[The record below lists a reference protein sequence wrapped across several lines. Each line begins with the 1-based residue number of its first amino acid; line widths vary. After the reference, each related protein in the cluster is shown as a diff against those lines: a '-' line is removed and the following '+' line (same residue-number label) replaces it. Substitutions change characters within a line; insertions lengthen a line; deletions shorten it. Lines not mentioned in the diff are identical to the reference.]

1 MYSGLRREGRLM
13 KGKFGREINV
23 NPTMYVCTIYIEP
36 EIRAR
41 IGAKYGTPGFGRLR
55 RESLLHLM
63 VSPKP
68 KYSYSHSY

>member
-1 MYSGLRREGRLM
+1 
-13 KGKFGREINV
+13 
-23 NPTMYVCTIYIEP
+23 MYVCTIYIEP